1 MPASGASGAVGAAG
15 AASSA
20 TILLVEDDP
29 PVRAVILK
37 VLCRAGYRVLDA
49 QDGEE
54 ALQRASDQKQVI
66 DILLT
71 DIVMPRLGGLELA
84 SRMRAGR
91 PGLRVL
97 FISGH
102 AEQRSSMGDLDD
114 STRFLLKPFAP
125 GTLIS
130 ELAFMLP
137 RPSPSL
143 LGR

>member
-1 MPASGASGAVGAAG
+1 MTSEADGATDAT
-15 AASSA
+15 

-37 VLCRAGYRVLDA
+37 VLRRAGYRVLDA

-54 ALQRASDQKQVI
+54 ALQRASDHALVI

-91 PGLRVL
+91 PGLKVL

-102 AEQRSSMGDLDD
+102 VEQRPSDAGLGDG
-114 STRFLLKPFAP
+114 TRFLLKPFTS
-125 GTLIS
+125 GDLID
-130 ELAFMLP
+130 ELALLLP
-137 RPSPSL
+137 RPSPL
-143 LGR
+143 HRGP